1 MLSQLEEIKSKLD
14 IVEVIGQYVKLQKAG
29 ANYKALCPFHKEK
42 TPSFIVSPS
51 RQIFHCFGCFPA
63 RSLIK
68 TEKGY
73 HNIEEIEKGNMV
85 LTSRGRFRPVVR
97 TLGRPYEGDLINIR
111 VRKSNEITS
120 LTTDHQVFVIKT
132 KNCKYQGRQTR
143 ICQWNCNRHCPA
155 KYYLNYKIEKIPASQ
170 LKVNDYLL
178 FPVNQEIKEIKII
191 DLEKFY
197 NKKISNF
204 GPTIKK
210 IPTKIQVDD
219 NFLKLLGYY
228 IAEGSNHRA
237 YIRFS
242 LGNKEI
248 NFAEEIKTLIEN
260 IFHIK
265 TSIHVRKDKSGIE
278 VSACNAKLAN
288 IFENLCGKYAK
299 NKHIPF
305 TFQYLP
311 LKKEKTIL
319 EAIWKGD
326 GYTKEVNG
334 CKRKRQSKVITTIS
348 LTLAEQLRDI
358 LLRAKIAPTF
368 RVEKEKIDKRGVHHK
383 ESFIICWE
391 DSYKLNFS
399 QFYEDKE
406 KNTFYW
412 ISPITSISRKYFKGS
427 VYNLTVA
434 DDHSYVASNF
444 VVGNCGAGGDIVG
457 FLMKIENIEFK
468 EALKILADKAGVKLI
483 YESPEV
489 NSQKQKIIEINEK
502 AKEFFEKQLENNR
515 EVQEYL
521 QNRGLKPET
530 IKEFHLGFAPDD
542 WRSLVNYLTKAEFKP
557 EDIVASGLAISKKEI
572 SEINTQI
579 QDTRYPPA
587 PRLRRAGKIQD
598 TDIYDRFRSRIM
610 FPLEDAT
617 GHLVGFT
624 GRIFQGKSP
633 LKTIKD
639 IEAVGKYVNTP
650 QTLVF
655 DKSKILYGLFKT
667 KTYLHQLEATLLV
680 EGQMDFLMGW
690 QAGIKNIV
698 ATSGTSLTPYH
709 LAILKKYNSTLILG
723 FDMDEAGERAAE
735 RSIDLALAKE
745 FNVKILQLSQ
755 NKDLADYIL
764 DTKNSSEIK
773 DLLNKAISIMDFYF
787 ERAKIMGDINSL
799 EGKKAVVSYFLPKVK
814 KLINSLDRAFWLEKI
829 SHHVDIDIHALE
841 DELKRITIE
850 SATLRPASPKLQRG
864 EQGSGLIDENEPEHQ
879 YSSSATLKTI
889 LEKPRYQ
896 ILGERII
903 AFLIKDFSFKDE
915 VKENQKYF
923 PEEISEIL
931 KIILLAKLPEDLE
944 LGNLQKMNL
953 REEVID
959 KINELALRADYEL
972 EMLEKFNVSLKEEM
986 NKQLSDMKQE
996 AVKIKLKKLEN
1007 DIILAEKDRNE
1018 KQVQDLIKQF
1028 GQLSKELI

>member
-383 ESFIICWE
+383 ESFIICWG

-557 EDIVASGLAISKKEI
+557 EDIAQSGLAINRQEIAEI
-572 SEINTQI
+572 SSH
-579 QDTRYPPA
+579 PPA
-587 PRLRRAGKIQD
+587 GGTEYRIQN
-598 TDIYDRFRSRIM
+598 TDLYDRFRGRII

>member
-557 EDIVASGLAISKKEI
+557 EDIVASGLAINRQEVT
-572 SEINTQI
+572 EINAKI
-579 QDTRYPPA
+579 QDTRY
-587 PRLRRAGKIQD
+587 KIQD

>member
-1 MLSQLEEIKSKLD
+1 MLSQLEEIKGKLD

-51 RQIFHCFGCFPA
+51 RQIFHCFG
-63 RSLIK
+63 
-68 TEKGY
+68 
-73 HNIEEIEKGNMV
+73 
-85 LTSRGRFRPVVR
+85 
-97 TLGRPYEGDLINIR
+97 
-111 VRKSNEITS
+111 
-120 LTTDHQVFVIKT
+120 
-132 KNCKYQGRQTR
+132 
-143 ICQWNCNRHCPA
+143 
-155 KYYLNYKIEKIPASQ
+155 
-170 LKVNDYLL
+170 
-178 FPVNQEIKEIKII
+178 
-191 DLEKFY
+191 
-197 NKKISNF
+197 
-204 GPTIKK
+204 
-210 IPTKIQVDD
+210 
-219 NFLKLLGYY
+219 
-228 IAEGSNHRA
+228 
-237 YIRFS
+237 
-242 LGNKEI
+242 
-248 NFAEEIKTLIEN
+248 
-260 IFHIK
+260 
-265 TSIHVRKDKSGIE
+265 
-278 VSACNAKLAN
+278 
-288 IFENLCGKYAK
+288 
-299 NKHIPF
+299 
-305 TFQYLP
+305 
-311 LKKEKTIL
+311 
-319 EAIWKGD
+319 
-326 GYTKEVNG
+326 
-334 CKRKRQSKVITTIS
+334 
-348 LTLAEQLRDI
+348 
-358 LLRAKIAPTF
+358 
-368 RVEKEKIDKRGVHHK
+368 
-383 ESFIICWE
+383 
-391 DSYKLNFS
+391 
-399 QFYEDKE
+399 
-406 KNTFYW
+406 
-412 ISPITSISRKYFKGS
+412 
-427 VYNLTVA
+427 
-434 DDHSYVASNF
+434 
-444 VVGNCGAGGDIVG
+444 CGAGGDIVG

-502 AKEFFEKQLENNR
+502 AREFFKKQLDNNR

-521 QNRGLKPET
+521 QNRGLKSET

-557 EDIVASGLAISKKEI
+557 EDIVASGLAISKLETTEI
-572 SEINTQI
+572 SDKLQVTSYKLQ
-579 QDTRYPPA
+579 
-587 PRLRRAGKIQD
+587 
-598 TDIYDRFRSRIM
+598 DIYDRFRSRIM

-690 QAGIKNIV
+690 QTGIKNIV

-755 NKDLADYIL
+755 GKDLADYL
-764 DTKNSSEIK
+764 LETKDSSTIK
-773 DLLNKAISIMDFYF
+773 DLLNKAIPIMDFYF

-841 DELKRITIE
+841 DELKRIAIE
-850 SATLRPASPKLQRG
+850 SATLR
-864 EQGSGLIDENEPEHQ
+864 QGSGLIDENEPEHQ
-879 YSSSATLKTI
+879 YSSSVTLKTI

>member
-557 EDIVASGLAISKKEI
+557 EDIAQSGLAINRQEIAEI
-572 SEINTQI
+572 SSH
-579 QDTRYPPA
+579 PPA
-587 PRLRRAGKIQD
+587 GGTEYRIQN
-598 TDIYDRFRSRIM
+598 TDLYDRFRSRIM

-773 DLLNKAISIMDFYF
+773 DLLNKAIPIMDFYF